1 MRPRPPRFRFPF
13 PGAPAHRVKIVS
25 ISISNLSRSLAR
37 ANDRSVDTRG
47 NAARDEKTDR
57 FRESSSFHSEM
68 TPEGKRVT
76 KLDQILLNGNNIAL
90 LVPGGM
96 PDEEE

>member
-1 MRPRPPRFRFPF
+1 MRPRPHRFRFPF

>member
-1 MRPRPPRFRFPF
+1 
-13 PGAPAHRVKIVS
+13 VKIVS

-57 FRESSSFHSEM
+57 FRESSSFYSEM

>member
-13 PGAPAHRVKIVS
+13 PGAPAHSVKFVS

-57 FRESSSFHSEM
+57 FRESSSFYSEM

>member
-1 MRPRPPRFRFPF
+1 VRPRPHRFRFPF

-37 ANDRSVDTRG
+37 TNDRSVDTRG